1 MKLINLN
8 CITNSCNW
16 NTYVSWRGNEYE
28 LCEDDTIVSK
38 HVGSVIIYKLFVI
51 VLLLV
56 ILQKKNYIRFIRIK
70 YLTLIKLIIVSN
82 SNYFHKNFTSTSSFA
97 KCSSLSWCNFTH
109 CPKID
114 TSFKTSIMLLVQ
126 WQTARYSDSA
136 SLKNTTM
143 YWYLAAF
150 VALPVYCRLT
160 ENNFYLISQRQWNTS
175 TRASIML
182 RYSCSNCDIADG
194 KWVTTRDIHT
204 HTSLC
209 ASLRYVFTSLVL
221 PHKMQHPKF
230 SLGTGQTCGV
240 YWHLLY

>member
-1 MKLINLN
+1 MFEPLMMQFHTL
-8 CITNSCNW
+8 
-16 NTYVSWRGNEYE
+16 
-28 LCEDDTIVSK
+28 SK
-38 HVGSVIIYKLFVI
+38 NRHF
-51 VLLLV
+51 
-56 ILQKKNYIRFIRIK
+56 LQNFNYASGP
-70 YLTLIKLIIVSN
+70 T
-82 SNYFHKNFTSTSSFA
+82 TD
-97 KCSSLSWCNFTH
+97 C
-109 CPKID
+109 KI
-114 TSFKTSIMLLVQ
+114 
-126 WQTARYSDSA
+126 SDST